1 MCLNE
6 PWSLKVR
13 DELFQQAKQAVAAN
27 SSKKLSGEEVS
38 RIEEAAS
45 NNWDK
50 FYGIHQV
57 LKSRFLI

>member
-1 MCLNE
+1 MLQWGLLLTISTVNKALTE
-6 PWSLKVR
+6 N
-13 DELFQQAKQAVAAN
+13 FQQARQAVEAN
-27 SSKKLSGEEVS
+27 SSKKLTDEEIS

-57 LKSRFLI
+57 